1 MIFMSMKKILLF
13 AFASLLIAG
22 CKLERIEPED
32 GNNKDNDNDKKTEE
46 LILSF
51 TASHEILDTKA
62 VMGKN
67 ATINWQSTDQLSLFD
82 GAGANCVFSTKGL
95 SVEATSCTFE
105 GEVTELAA
113 DYTAVYPYTE
123 TASLSDDGVIS
134 GITLPAT
141 QTAVEGSFDPKA
153 ALMAA
158 KTVEGGKDL
167 TFQNIVGYVQVSTD
181 SKCKKIELFAGNG
194 EILAGAGSI
203 SFDAKNTPSFT
214 LSPEGALSTITLA
227 PEGEGLLEAGKSYYI
242 AVPAVTLEA
251 GWGISITGTN
261 DKVYKRI
268 ESEQIQFKKN
278 TVINL
283 GTIKQEAPIPYVT
296 FSAESEQTFTMSF
309 QLFDNATPFTLG
321 EGEYFQYRVGDGE
334 WQSFTNTIS
343 DIVFGGNGNDLQLR
357 GISSKG
363 TALSISDQ
371 LASIRF
377 GFDDVPVSCSGDI
390 RTLVDYRNYE
400 TANTSEAM
408 FCNLFF
414 ECVQLTSAPDL
425 PATELAAT
433 CYFQMFSN
441 CIALT
446 KAPALPATTLT
457 EACYKGMFEYCIAL
471 TEAPALPATTLAD
484 YCYLGMFAFCIALT
498 EAPALPATTLAL
510 YCYSNMFNTCE
521 SLTEAPELPAATL
534 APYCYSAMFI
544 YCKSLTEAPALP
556 ATTLAPFCY
565 SYMFSECYE
574 LTKVP
579 VLPDAQLAFKCYEAM
594 FVACKKLSEVWIAL
608 KPSFTT
614 EDEDELRT
622 IKEGYANCFDNW
634 LNLCSNTGTLFCTEA
649 LYNLVNEYIIPSGWS
664 YEDIEKHL

>member
-1 MIFMSMKKILLF
+1 MFFMSMKKILLF
-13 AFASLLIAG
+13 AFVALLIAG
-22 CKLERIEPED
+22 CRLERIEPED
-32 GNNKDNDNDKKTEE
+32 GNNKDNDKKTEE
-46 LILSF
+46 LTLSF

-67 ATINWQSTDQLSLFD
+67 ATINWQPTDRLSVFD

-95 SVEATSCTFE
+95 SVEAPSCTFE
-105 GEVTELAA
+105 GKVTALAA
-113 DYTAVYPYTE
+113 DYIVVYPYTE

-153 ALMAA
+153 PLMSA

-334 WQSFTNTIS
+334 WQSFTNTVS

-363 TALSISDQ
+363 TALSMSDQ

-377 GFDDVPVSCSGDI
+377 GFADVPVSCSGDI

-544 YCKSLTEAPALP
+544 YCTSLTEAPALP

>member
-1 MIFMSMKKILLF
+1 MKKILLF
-13 AFASLLIAG
+13 AFASLLFAG

-32 GNNKDNDNDKKTEE
+32 GNNNDKKTEE
-46 LILSF
+46 FILSF
-51 TASHEILDTKA
+51 TASHEVLDTKA

-334 WQSFTNTIS
+334 WQSFTNTVS

-363 TALSISDQ
+363 TALSMSDQ

-377 GFDDVPVSCSGDI
+377 GFADVPVSCSGDI

-544 YCKSLTEAPALP
+544 YCTSLTEAPALP

>member
-13 AFASLLIAG
+13 AFASLLFAG

-32 GNNKDNDNDKKTEE
+32 VNNKDNDKKTEE

-51 TASHEILDTKA
+51 TATHEVLDTKA
-62 VMGKN
+62 VMGMN
-67 ATINWQSTDQLSLFD
+67 ATINWQPTDRLSVFD

-334 WQSFTNTIS
+334 WQSFTNTVS

-363 TALSISDQ
+363 TALSMSDQ

-377 GFDDVPVSCSGDI
+377 GFADVPVSCSGDI

-446 KAPALPATTLT
+446 KAPALPATTLA

-544 YCKSLTEAPALP
+544 YCTSLTEAPALP

>member
-13 AFASLLIAG
+13 AFASLLFAG

-32 GNNKDNDNDKKTEE
+32 GNNKDNDKKTEE

-51 TASHEILDTKA
+51 TATHEVLDTKA
-62 VMGKN
+62 VMGMN
-67 ATINWQSTDQLSLFD
+67 ATINWQPTDRLSVFD

-334 WQSFTNTIS
+334 WQSFTNTVS

-363 TALSISDQ
+363 TALSMSDQ

-377 GFDDVPVSCSGDI
+377 GFADVPVSCSGDI

-544 YCKSLTEAPALP
+544 YCTSLTEAPALP

>member
-1 MIFMSMKKILLF
+1 MFFMSMKKILLF
-13 AFASLLIAG
+13 AFAALLIAG

-32 GNNKDNDNDKKTEE
+32 GNNNDKKTEE
-46 LILSF
+46 FILSF

-113 DYTAVYPYTE
+113 DYIVVYPYTE

-334 WQSFTNTIS
+334 WQSFTNTVS

-363 TALSISDQ
+363 TALSMSDQ

-377 GFDDVPVSCSGDI
+377 GFADVPVSCSGDI

-544 YCKSLTEAPALP
+544 YCTSLTEAPALP